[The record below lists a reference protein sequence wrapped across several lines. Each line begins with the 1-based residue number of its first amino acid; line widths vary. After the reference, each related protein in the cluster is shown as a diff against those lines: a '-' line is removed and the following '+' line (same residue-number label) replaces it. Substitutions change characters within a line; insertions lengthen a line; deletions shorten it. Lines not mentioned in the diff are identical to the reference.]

1 MTKNDPLFGI
11 KETLIDAFIESERSE
26 FDHVPEEDEIELTF
40 SDGFF
45 EKVASRVEKNN
56 STFRK
61 LVDSTAKKAAV
72 VAAVILLSLGGLM
85 AVDAIRDPVFAF
97 IHETYEKTAAL
108 FGVQMETETPAA
120 PDTEKEYDTSEAY
133 AHITTPPAVTEKAD
147 RTTKEEET
155 DNSEILVTG
164 SDDQDP
170 PETSVPAYDETDIT
184 DAVIPSYTSASEN
197 DERNDDTG
205 NVSDPV
211 QKKNDERGNDAEN
224 RANLTETGQLGN
236 GVTWSFDPIKA
247 ILIIEGSGDVIAD
260 ASNTSFEE
268 VRNKAVT
275 LVVKDGIT
283 GIGNG
288 AFYGSA
294 KLYEAFLPSSVSKI
308 GNQAFMSCDQL
319 RTVNIPSSVTTI
331 GAQAFA
337 NDAKLNKAEIPYGVT
352 SIEKKAFYGC
362 SSLISISLP
371 TTVTYIGEGAFKYCT
386 YVQELTVSG
395 SAEIGKEAF
404 AKCTALKA
412 ATVGI
417 SAGGIGDSAF
427 NACTNLREVTVTGS
441 GPIGKCAFAD
451 CTALF
456 TAVFDGEISGIGNG
470 AFESCRN
477 LLEFSAA
484 CSGRIGKRAFA
495 ECSHLLRASFF
506 GDASEIGV
514 EAFYGCRSLSE
525 LTIPGSITV
534 IANGAFYRCLD
545 LRTVHIIGSDP
556 ESWAQIEAGIGG
568 KNDNFKNAEKVFE

>member
-1 MTKNDPLFGI
+1 MTKTDPLYSI
-11 KETLIDAFIESERSE
+11 RETLVDAFMESARQE
-26 FDHVPEEDEIELTF
+26 FAMIPEEDEIELSF

-45 EKVASRVEKNN
+45 DDVSSSIEPDRSFIGKMIDSR
-56 STFRK
+56 
-61 LVDSTAKKAAV
+61 AKKGAV
-72 VAAVILLSLGGLM
+72 AAAVILLSFGALM
-85 AVDAIRDPVFAF
+85 TFDGIREPVFAF

-108 FGVQMETETPAA
+108 FGADPETIIVTPPDSEKTTEVTDTAPGDTATLDETESADETTREVKSETYEVINSDTSDTPA
-120 PDTEKEYDTSEAY
+120 
-133 AHITTPPAVTEKAD
+133 
-147 RTTKEEET
+147 
-155 DNSEILVTG
+155 
-164 SDDQDP
+164 
-170 PETSVPAYDETDIT
+170 PETSVPTNETDIT
-184 DAVIPSYTSASEN
+184 NSVIPPLTPN
-197 DERNDDTG
+197 FG
-205 NVSDPV
+205 NSGKTDPANNGSNPNQNNV
-211 QKKNDERGNDAEN
+211 YDRSKDAEN
-224 RANLTETGQLGN
+224 RANPTETGQLEN

-247 ILIIEGSGDVIAD
+247 ILVIEGSGDVVSD
-260 ASNTSFEE
+260 ASNTPFEE
-268 VRNKAVT
+268 VRNKAIT

-283 GIGNG
+283 GIGDG

-319 RTVNIPSSVTTI
+319 RSVNIPSSVTTI

-441 GPIGKCAFAD
+441 GQIGKCAFAD
-451 CTALF
+451 CTALVS
-456 TAVFDGEISGIGNG
+456 AVFDGEISGIGNG

-477 LLEFSAA
+477 LLEFSAV

-495 ECSHLLRASFF
+495 ECSHLHSASFF

-545 LRTVHIIGSDP
+545 LRTVHITGSDP